1 MIFQGVIMRKTINTL
16 SAAVVAAGMGT
27 AASAAVVDLIGD
39 KDCFGTGG
47 ACAEGSALPGWGVVT
62 QGVGDPAF
70 TDIHTFSGGT
80 TSWTHSFGAGAYTGG
95 TLSIR
100 TAGIADI
107 AGPYD
112 VLVDGVSVG
121 MMPFDGFG
129 HILVETFTF
138 AVDASLLADG
148 MAMVSFDSSSGDS
161 WAIDYSE
168 LTADMSAI
176 PVPAS
181 LPLLGGAL
189 LFGGW
194 VARRRRKG

>member
-1 MIFQGVIMRKTINTL
+1 MNRLVKTL

-27 AASAAVVDLIGD
+27 AASAAVLDLIGD
-39 KDCFGTGG
+39 KDCFGAGG
-47 ACAEGSALPGWGVVT
+47 ACTEGATLPGGWGAVT
-62 QGVGDPAF
+62 QGGGDPAF
-70 TDIHTFSGGT
+70 TDIHTSSGGT
-80 TSWTHSFGAGAYTGG
+80 TSWTHSFGAGTYTGG
-95 TLSIR
+95 MLSIR

-138 AVDASLLADG
+138 AVGAALLADG
-148 MAMVSFDSSSGDS
+148 MATVSFDSVSGDS

-168 LTADMSAI
+168 LTADMAAI

-189 LFGGW
+189 FGLIAFG
-194 VARRRRKG
+194 RRRKADKA